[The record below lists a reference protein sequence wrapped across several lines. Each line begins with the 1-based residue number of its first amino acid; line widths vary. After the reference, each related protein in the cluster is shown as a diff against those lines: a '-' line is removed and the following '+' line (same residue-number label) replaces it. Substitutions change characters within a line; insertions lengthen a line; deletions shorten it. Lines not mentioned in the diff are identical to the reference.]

1 MSPVIENNRWS
12 VGVNDFAAR
21 VILPDLKG
29 FFDQIP
35 FISSLPKAKT
45 LIVEPGTR
53 ALMVDEGF
61 LIGEIPPG
69 AYTFE
74 EFVKRLQFWR
84 NKQATAFLVRCED
97 VPIDSQLQNV
107 PCLDN
112 VCFDID
118 FRWTVQITDIV
129 QLIANFMG
137 ARTELKITEL
147 QKLLLPIV
155 SQAIFA
161 TIGNTSYDDAKKPTF
176 LQQLQS
182 EVKSQ
187 VDLKF
192 QRYGL
197 SLHEIQNLTLT
208 SEADSIPDQKGELFK
223 RTRELQIQQAVS
235 GIEDDE
241 LRSRVKDYQNKTT
254 LRDELRKIVTD
265 DRLNKIGNQ
274 HEFEKAIFELDK
286 QKLLQT
292 EESDALIHAFES
304 RKEDRD
310 SLRAHLLATLD
321 LQRERDLDE
330 LRMEMDHANARK
342 TLAHE
347 MELAKISRSENAE
360 AWRQELEKEKEDLE
374 HRLQQKRVHLK
385 ANWDILREKRSLM
398 REDSF
403 AALIHEQKM
412 EDVRLNVDI
421 AKAERTRKLT
431 IIQSELETRLAHDK
445 LEIQKRQQQWELEHR
460 KDRSDN
466 QFDRLQRMQEM
477 NAQFAERQMRMQVDM
492 ENLKADGASK
502 RELDRIQ
509 ALSQVSADVLI
520 ATVSTEN
527 AALLADLKKAELGR
541 SKRPRDENQP
551 TGGYRSRPEES
562 TPRSRMDEER
572 ARLYEKMNETER
584 AKADAIAEAYKMAM
598 QAQQASVN
606 QMIGGLAQAS
616 SAQSHATPFG
626 PPPVSHA
633 APPPMPA
640 PVTWY
645 VSLSGQQSPP
655 LQWPQLQQY
664 IQSGHVHAGTMVWKA
679 GMPNWLPANQVP
691 ELASLFGPSGPPG
704 PPPFA

>member
-12 VGVNDFAAR
+12 VGTNDFAAR
-21 VILPDLKG
+21 VAIPDLKG
-29 FFDQIP
+29 YFDRIP
-35 FISSLPKAKT
+35 IISSLPKAKT
-45 LIVEPGTR
+45 LVVEPGTR
-53 ALMVDEGF
+53 ALMVDEDF

-69 AYTFE
+69 VYTFE

-84 NKQATAFLVRCED
+84 DKQTTAFLVRCED
-97 VPIDSQLQNV
+97 VPIDSRLKNI

-137 ARTELKITEL
+137 ARTELKISEL
-147 QKLLLPIV
+147 QNLLLPMV
-155 SQAIFA
+155 SQAISA
-161 TIGNTSYDDAKKPTF
+161 TVGSTSYDDAKKPTYI
-176 LQQLQS
+176 QQLQS

-197 SLHEIQNLTLT
+197 ALHEIQNLKLA
-208 SEADSIPDQKGELFK
+208 SEADSILDQKGELFK

-235 GIEDDE
+235 GVEDDE
-241 LRSRVKDYQNKTT
+241 LRARVKDYQSKTT
-254 LRDELRKIVTD
+254 LRDELRKVVSD
-265 DRLNKIGNQ
+265 DRLNKMTSQ
-274 HEFEKAIFELDK
+274 HEFEKAIFEIDK
-286 QKLLQT
+286 QRLLQT
-292 EESDALIHAFES
+292 EESDALVHAFES

-310 SLRAHLLATLD
+310 SLRAHLLTTLD
-321 LQRERDLDE
+321 LQRERDIDE
-330 LRMEMDHANARK
+330 LRMEMDHAYARK

-347 MELAKISRSENAE
+347 MELAKISRSDNAE
-360 AWRQELEKEKEDLE
+360 AWRQELEKEKEELE
-374 HRLQQKRVHLK
+374 HRLQQKRIRLK
-385 ANWDILREKRSLM
+385 ANWEILREKRLQM
-398 REDSF
+398 REDRF
-403 AALIHEQKM
+403 AALVHEQKM
-412 EDVRLNVDI
+412 EDVRLNVDL
-421 AKAERTRKLT
+421 AKAERVRKIA

-445 LEIQKRQQQWELEHR
+445 LEIQKRQQQWDLEHR
-460 KDRSDN
+460 KERSDN

-477 NAQFAERQMRMQVDM
+477 NAQFAERQMRMQVDL

-541 SKRPRDENQP
+541 SNRPRD
-551 TGGYRSRPEES
+551 ES

-572 ARLYEKMNETER
+572 MRLYEKMNETER

-598 QAQQASVN
+598 QAQQASVH

-616 SAQSHATPFG
+616 SAQTNPSPFS

-633 APPPMPA
+633 APPPMPP
-640 PVTWY
+640 PVAWY
-645 VSLSGQQSPP
+645 VSLNGQQSPP

-664 IQSGHVHAGTMVWKA
+664 IQSGQVHAGTMVWKA
-679 GMPNWLPANQVP
+679 GMPNWLPAHQVP

-704 PPPFA
+704 PPPLS

>member
-12 VGVNDFAAR
+12 VGTNDFAAR
-21 VILPDLKG
+21 VAIPDLKG
-29 FFDQIP
+29 FFDRIP
-35 FISSLPKAKT
+35 IISSLPKAKT
-45 LIVEPGTR
+45 LVVEPGTR
-53 ALMVDEGF
+53 ALMVDEDF
-61 LIGEIPPG
+61 FIGEIPPG
-69 AYTFE
+69 GYTFE

-84 NKQATAFLVRCED
+84 DNQTTAFLVRCED
-97 VPIDSQLQNV
+97 VPIDSRLQNV

-137 ARTELKITEL
+137 ARTELKISEL
-147 QKLLLPIV
+147 QNLLLPMV
-155 SQAIFA
+155 SQAISA
-161 TIGNTSYDDAKKPTF
+161 TFGSTSYDDSKKPTYI
-176 LQQLQS
+176 QQLQS

-197 SLHEIQNLTLT
+197 ALHEIQNLKLA
-208 SEADSIPDQKGELFK
+208 SEVDSIPDQKGELFK

-235 GIEDDE
+235 GVEDDE
-241 LRSRVKDYQNKTT
+241 LRARVKDYQSKTS
-254 LRDELRKIVTD
+254 LRDDLRKVVID
-265 DRLNKIGNQ
+265 DRLNKLNSQ
-274 HEFEKAIFELDK
+274 HEFEKAIFEIDK
-286 QKLLQT
+286 QRLLQT
-292 EESDALIHAFES
+292 EESHALVHAFES

-321 LQRERDLDE
+321 LQRERDIDE

-347 MELAKISRSENAE
+347 MELAKLSRSDNAQ
-360 AWRQELEKEKEDLE
+360 AWRQELEKEKEELE
-374 HRLQQKRVHLK
+374 HRLQQKRVRLK
-385 ANWDILREKRSLM
+385 ANWDILREKRSQM

-403 AALIHEQKM
+403 AALVHEQKI
-412 EDVRLNVDI
+412 EDVRLNVDL
-421 AKAERTRKLT
+421 AKAERARKIA

-445 LEIQKRQQQWELEHR
+445 LEIEKRQQQWELAHR
-460 KDRSDN
+460 KDRSNN

-541 SKRPRDENQP
+541 SNRPRDKHQQP
-551 TGGYRSRPEES
+551 SGYRSRADES
-562 TPRSRMDEER
+562 TPRSRIDEER
-572 ARLYEKMNETER
+572 MRLYEKMNETER
-584 AKADAIAEAYKMAM
+584 AKADAIADAYKMAM
-598 QAQQASVN
+598 QAQQASVH

-616 SAQSHATPFG
+616 SAQSNPSPFG

-633 APPPMPA
+633 TPQPMPSS
-640 PVTWY
+640 VVWY
-645 VSLSGQQSPP
+645 VSLNGQQSPP
-655 LQWPQLQQY
+655 LQLPQLQQY

-679 GMPNWLPANQVP
+679 GMSNWLPAYQVP

-704 PPPFA
+704 PPPLS